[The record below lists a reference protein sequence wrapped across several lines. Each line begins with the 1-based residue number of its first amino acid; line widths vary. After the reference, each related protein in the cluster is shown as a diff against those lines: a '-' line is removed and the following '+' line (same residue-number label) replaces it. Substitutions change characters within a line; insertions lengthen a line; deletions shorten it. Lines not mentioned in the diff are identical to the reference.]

1 MRPLS
6 IQLLI
11 SCCWLKRRDM
21 GWHWKPK
28 KKDGLYSSHT
38 GFFEN
43 TSGFIDGDIQQQ
55 LNLNAVH
62 EK

>member
-1 MRPLS
+1 MALEA
-6 IQLLI
+6 
-11 SCCWLKRRDM
+11 
-21 GWHWKPK
+21 K